1 MFVCFQIVLAT
12 LAMAS
17 GAPQYFI
24 ADTPEVQAAKAQF
37 AAAWNAAEA
46 KPHTEAKAQTEA
58 KARWPN
64 GPNAEA
70 EGYGYGKNRGKRSA
84 EAVAED
90 VGYHDYSRYQSG
102 YGYVYGGYKLP
113 VLHLGQNST
122 LRYDLAELEGR

>member
-1 MFVCFQIVLAT
+1 MFVCLFQIVLAT

-24 ADTPEVQAAKAQF
+24 ADTPEVQAAKTQF
-37 AAAWNAAEA
+37 ATLWNAAEA
-46 KPHTEAKAQTEA
+46 LAD
-58 KARWPN
+58 
-64 GPNAEA
+64 PNAEA
-70 EGYGYGKNRGKRSA
+70 ESYSYGENRGKRSA

-113 VLHLGQNST
+113 VYPQLGRNST
-122 LRYDLAELEGR
+122 ILPHGIGK

>member
-1 MFVCFQIVLAT
+1 MFVCLFVCFQIVLAT

-37 AAAWNAAEA
+37 AAAWNAAQA
-46 KPHTEAKAQTEA
+46 RAQTEA
-58 KARWPN
+58 KAIALADPD
-64 GPNAEA
+64 AEA
-70 EGYGYGKNRGKRSA
+70 EGYGYGENRGKRSA

-122 LRYDLAELEGR
+122 LRYGLAELEGR